1 MNFAAY
7 KQTIIEKIQ
16 KLRKTGFFSIFL
28 SNILSKVV
36 VFLGG
41 IVLVRIL
48 SQNDYGIY
56 SYAIN
61 AFSIL
66 FILNDFGASNAALQ
80 NITEQKDN
88 KKKQQAIIEVFNQ
101 NGNSRVAYIRSTYID
116 VTNILPIRDRGS
128 KIFNTYALL

>member
-56 SYAIN
+56 LMQLMRLVYY
-61 AFSIL
+61 L
-66 FILNDFGASNAALQ
+66 
-80 NITEQKDN
+80 
-88 KKKQQAIIEVFNQ
+88 
-101 NGNSRVAYIRSTYID
+101 Y
-116 VTNILPIRDRGS
+116 
-128 KIFNTYALL
+128 